1 MAAALME
8 CVIQCLEE
16 EDLMENAARL
26 EVQVR
31 ERCCV
36 GPVSSVQGAGL
47 LLGLRTIGPAKEI
60 IGELRKR
67 GILVGGS
74 ADPNVMRLMPPLI
87 INDKHVDALAA
98 ALQEIS
104 P

>member
-1 MAAALME
+1 
-8 CVIQCLEE
+8 
-16 EDLMENAARL
+16 MENAARL
-26 EVQVR
+26 EAQVR
-31 ERCCV
+31 ESCCV
-36 GPVSSVQGAGL
+36 GPGSSVQGAGL
-47 LLGLRTIGPAKEI
+47 LLGLRTTRPAKEI
-60 IGELRKR
+60 LGELRTK
-67 GILVGGS
+67 GILVGGA